1 MTDLLT
7 LAREVGFSQC
17 APVNMD
23 ALEPLEAVR
32 DMCKADRCGRYGKSW
47 SCPPA
52 CGTLEQTRAQIKRY
66 SQGIL
71 VQSTAQLEDEFD
83 YTGMAA
89 LSEVHKK
96 RFLTFARQARLLYPH
111 YLPLT
116 AGTCTLCHTCTYP
129 DRPCR
134 HPKQRLSSM
143 EAYGLFVSDVC
154 VRSNLA
160 YNYGPRTLT
169 YTACVLY

>member
-7 LAREVGFSQC
+7 LTHEVGFSQY

-23 ALEPLEAVR
+23 ALDPLEAVR

-52 CGTLEQTRAQIKRY
+52 CSTLEQARAQIKRY

-83 YTGMAA
+83 YTGMTSLLEA
-89 LSEVHKK
+89 HKK
-96 RFLTFARQARLLYPH
+96 RFSTFARQARLLFPH
-111 YLPLT
+111 CLHALPYL
-116 AGTCTLCHTCTYP
+116 H
-129 DRPCR
+129 
-134 HPKQRLSSM
+134 LSGPSLSTSQA
-143 EAYGLFVSDVC
+143 EAFFDGGLRT
-154 VRSNLA
+154 VRQ
-160 YNYGPRTLT
+160 
-169 YTACVLY
+169 

>member
-1 MTDLLT
+1 MYVSG
-7 LAREVGFSQC
+7 E
-17 APVNMD
+17 
-23 ALEPLEAVR
+23 
-32 DMCKADRCGRYGKSW
+32 K
-47 SCPPA
+47 
-52 CGTLEQTRAQIKRY
+52 IK
-66 SQGIL
+66 
-71 VQSTAQLEDEFD
+71 E
-83 YTGMAA
+83 
-89 LSEVHKK
+89 
-96 RFLTFARQARLLYPH
+96 

>member
-7 LAREVGFSQC
+7 LTHEVGFSQC

-23 ALEPLEAVR
+23 ALDPLEAVR

-52 CGTLEQTRAQIKRY
+52 CSTLEQARAQIQRY

-83 YTGMAA
+83 YTGMTA
-89 LSEVHKK
+89 LSEVHKSA
-96 RFLTFARQARLLYPH
+96 F
-111 YLPLT
+111 
-116 AGTCTLCHTCTYP
+116 
-129 DRPCR
+129 
-134 HPKQRLSSM
+134 
-143 EAYGLFVSDVC
+143 
-154 VRSNLA
+154 
-160 YNYGPRTLT
+160 
-169 YTACVLY
+169 

>member
-1 MTDLLT
+1 MHSIRSKPFATCAKLT
-7 LAREVGFSQC
+7 AAAATAKAGAAARLQH
-17 APVNMD
+17 
-23 ALEPLEAVR
+23 
-32 DMCKADRCGRYGKSW
+32 
-47 SCPPA
+47 
-52 CGTLEQTRAQIKRY
+52 TRAGKGANQALFT
-66 SQGIL
+66 GIL

-83 YTGMAA
+83 YTGMTS
-89 LSEVHKK
+89 LLETHKK
-96 RFLTFARQARLLYPH
+96 RFSTFARQARLLYPH
-111 YLPLT
+111 CLPLT

>member
-17 APVNMD
+17 AAVNMD
-23 ALEPLEAVR
+23 ALDPLEAVR

-52 CGTLEQTRAQIKRY
+52 CSTLEQARAQIQRY

-83 YTGMAA
+83 YTGMTA

-96 RFLTFARQARLLYPH
+96 RFLTFARQARLLYPSLPAADGGH
-111 YLPLT
+111 MHALPYL
-116 AGTCTLCHTCTYP
+116 H
-129 DRPCR
+129 
-134 HPKQRLSSM
+134 LSRSSLSTSQA
-143 EAYGLFVSDVC
+143 EAFFDGGLRT
-154 VRSNLA
+154 VRQ
-160 YNYGPRTLT
+160 
-169 YTACVLY
+169 

>member
-7 LAREVGFSQC
+7 LTHEVGFSQC

-23 ALEPLEAVR
+23 ALDPLEAVR

-52 CGTLEQTRAQIKRY
+52 CSTLEQARAQIKCY

-83 YTGMAA
+83 YTGEDRKISLSMKA
-89 LSEVHKK
+89 L
-96 RFLTFARQARLLYPH
+96 QAPVE
-111 YLPLT
+111 
-116 AGTCTLCHTCTYP
+116 
-129 DRPCR
+129 
-134 HPKQRLSSM
+134 QN
-143 EAYGLFVSDVC
+143 EAD
-154 VRSNLA
+154 A
-160 YNYGPRTLT
+160 E
-169 YTACVLY
+169 